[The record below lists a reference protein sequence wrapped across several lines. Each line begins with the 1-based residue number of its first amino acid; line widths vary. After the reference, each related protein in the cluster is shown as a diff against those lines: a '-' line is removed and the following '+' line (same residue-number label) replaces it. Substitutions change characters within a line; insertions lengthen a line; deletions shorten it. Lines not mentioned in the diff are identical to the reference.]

1 MPKPK
6 PTKQN
11 VLLQAETL
19 EKIDILRDAARKQGV
34 MKSYPGVVAD
44 AVNMFYAV
52 SAGGSVVAT
61 ADAVQVEREMVLGIS
76 IANLITALFW
86 TGQDVSQCEF
96 LVVPSVG
103 AVGIKLPNG
112 RDLLIPG
119 MGADP
124 AKVMQ
129 NTRDLII
136 KSGIAK
142 QEVGPDGPISTI
154 DLDRLLGQQKEEKL
168 A

>member
-1 MPKPK
+1 MLVSALLHEEGSAHAELSK

-61 ADAVQVEREMVLGIS
+61 ADAVQG
-76 IANLITALFW
+76 
-86 TGQDVSQCEF
+86 
-96 LVVPSVG
+96 
-103 AVGIKLPNG
+103 
-112 RDLLIPG
+112 
-119 MGADP
+119 
-124 AKVMQ
+124 
-129 NTRDLII
+129 
-136 KSGIAK
+136 
-142 QEVGPDGPISTI
+142 
-154 DLDRLLGQQKEEKL
+154 
-168 A
+168 